1 MSVIQE
7 IEAKIKQERQER
19 MYQEDYTRTMERE
32 YQRLERERAIRV
44 QADKE
49 KAISE
54 MTEFKEYMQAYERDS
69 AKFNF

>member
-7 IEAKIKQERQER
+7 IEAEIKQKRKERL
-19 MYQEDYTRTMERE
+19 YQEDYTRTMEKE

-44 QADKE
+44 QADKAQAIRD
-49 KAISE
+49 KA
-54 MTEFKEYMQAYERDS
+54 EFEEFMQAYKRDS